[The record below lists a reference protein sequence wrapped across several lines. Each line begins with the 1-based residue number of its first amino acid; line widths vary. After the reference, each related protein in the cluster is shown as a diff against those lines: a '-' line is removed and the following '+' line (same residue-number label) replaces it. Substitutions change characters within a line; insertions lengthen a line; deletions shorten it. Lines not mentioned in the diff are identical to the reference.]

1 MLDRLDKKLLKAI
14 SANENGR
21 VFDVIKPF
29 GTEKSSRALR
39 NRLKVLSKEGY
50 VTLEKQRANVLVNL
64 TAAGK
69 KEASGVV

>member
-14 SANENGR
+14 SANKDAR
-21 VFDVIKPF
+21 IVDLIRPF
-29 GTEKSSRALR
+29 VTEKSSRALR

-50 VTLEKQRANVLVNL
+50 VTLEKQRASVLVSL

-69 KEASGVV
+69 KEAEA